1 MGASSHRLAKLE
13 PWQINAMGLL
23 ATVALAGLWYA
34 AGYSPLSEA
43 RAARDGVRL
52 DLQEKREALD
62 HLNKVRLAYE
72 QSLERIRD
80 EAKRG
85 SLELRPVGQL
95 LDRISALSKAA
106 AMAGMTLD
114 EIKPGTPIPR
124 ERFTVLPIHLA
135 GTGTFPGC
143 ASFLHGLRADF
154 PDTGVVG
161 MDLRGEPEQ
170 TDKPARFVLDLAW
183 YASRAASTG
192 TSPTQTDP
200 AATK

>member
-106 AMAGMTLD
+106 AMAGMT
-114 EIKPGTPIPR
+114 P
-124 ERFTVLPIHLA
+124 
-135 GTGTFPGC
+135 
-143 ASFLHGLRADF
+143 
-154 PDTGVVG
+154 
-161 MDLRGEPEQ
+161 
-170 TDKPARFVLDLAW
+170 
-183 YASRAASTG
+183 SR
-192 TSPTQTDP
+192 P
-200 AATK
+200 